1 MRFIIKLAAT
11 VVAGTLLA
19 GCGGEDFTGS
29 YRAKNPSNSKVELVL
44 NIHGN

>member
-11 VVAGTLLA
+11 VVAGSLLA

-29 YRAKNPSNSKVELVL
+29 YRAKNGLSRDWWTGS
-44 NIHGN
+44 